1 MPKAQ
6 ALVLMENLLSSL
18 PEKLRASALGIGNV
32 SSQLLLLKAQA
43 AGVAVTAE
51 IIAAMTTA
59 EKASGPNAGG
69 RKAKANVVIEE
80 FEKKVAAA
88 AAAYKKLNDA
98 FTAGT
103 VTGGGS
109 TGAGSDTLS
118 KEAKLTIA
126 RLQKELDGLKT
137 KRDIINETN
146 NELKRQYDYQQKLMQ
161 LSQDAVQAKISGNY
175 IGASILEQQKSF
187 ETGQF
192 NKETDNL
199 ALDKKITTLENR
211 ISELQA
217 NARVTAAETALNK
230 ARAKGKSMGGLIKG
244 PGTGTSDSI
253 SARVGY
259 ARGGFINLS
268 NNEYV
273 VKAATVQ
280 KYGVGFM
287 DALNNQKIS
296 AVDTNT
302 ASSAGSTVYNIDMTI
317 NAANGNANDIADQVI
332 KKLKVET
339 SKNNKSNA
347 VMM

>member
-1 MPKAQ
+1 
-6 ALVLMENLLSSL
+6 MENLLSSL
-18 PEKLRASALGIGNV
+18 PEKLRASALGIGNI
-32 SSQLLLLKAQA
+32 SNQLLLLKAQA

-51 IIAAMTTA
+51 IIAVMTTA

-69 RKAKANVVIEE
+69 RKKKANETIAD
-80 FEKKVAAA
+80 FEKKIAAA

-103 VTGGGS
+103 VTGGGGGS
-109 TGAGSDTLS
+109 GADTLS

-161 LSQDAVQAKISGNY
+161 LSKDAVQAKISGDY
-175 IGASILEQQKSF
+175 IGAAVLGSQKSF

-199 ALDKKITTLENR
+199 ALDKKIMMLENR

-217 NARVTAAETALNK
+217 NARVSAAETSLNK
-230 ARAKGKSMGGLIKG
+230 AKAKGKSMGGLIKG

-253 SARVGY
+253 MARVGY
-259 ARGGFINLS
+259 ASGGIIGVS
-268 NNEYV
+268 NNEYI
-273 VKAATVQ
+273 VKAASVQ

-287 DALNNQKIS
+287 NAVNNQQLSPVS
-296 AVDTNT
+296 AL
-302 ASSAGSTVYNIDMTI
+302 SSSSEGGTVYNIDMVI
-317 NAANGNANDIADQVI
+317 NGGDAVTIADQVI
-332 KKLKVET
+332 RRLKIET
-339 SKNNKSNA
+339 SKNNKSNM
-347 VMM
+347 VKM